1 MFYELAEKIIGMEQ
15 SGREVVKLN
24 IGDTNLPAPEVAVE
38 AARRAMDAPT
48 GYGSSAGM
56 PELRKLAAE
65 REGCKIENIVIGPG
79 SKHLIYGLVSVLAKR
94 GGNVAV
100 PSPSWPMYGMAC
112 GSLGLRFVQVK
123 TDIRSNW
130 QFETMPK
137 ADITIICNPNNPTS
151 TIYGHAK
158 VEEAIGDAM
167 GRKSHV
173 ILDEAYRDLAFGPM
187 PKSDCIRVR
196 SFSKEF
202 SMENWRLGYAV
213 VPKEVAN
220 KLVAYNQI
228 TATCVAPFVQAAGI
242 ACLENEK
249 AILAANRR
257 IWKARMDAA
266 APALRRAGFK
276 FAGPQSAMYIFATH
290 DGISDAGKFAMK
302 LLGAGV
308 AVAPGA
314 DFGEKKFFRIACN
327 QEPEVLKEAIGRM
340 GEAAEG

>member
-1 MFYELAEKIIGMEQ
+1 MFYELAEKIIEIER
-15 SGREVVKLN
+15 SGRKVVKLN

-38 AARRAMDAPT
+38 AARKALESPT

-56 PELRKLAAE
+56 RELRELAAG
-65 REGCKIENIVIGPG
+65 REGCAVENIVVGPG
-79 SKHLIYGLVSVLAKR
+79 SKHLIYGLVSVLAKK
-94 GGNVAV
+94 GGKIAV
-100 PSPSWPMYGMAC
+100 PGPSWPMYHLAC
-112 GSLGLRFVQVK
+112 KSLGLEFESVK
-123 TDIRSNW
+123 TEMGGNW
-130 QFETMPK
+130 QFEAMPK
-137 ADITIICNPNNPTS
+137 ADIAVICNPNNPTS
-151 TIYGHAK
+151 TIYGKAK
-158 VEEAIGDAM
+158 VEEAIEDARR
-167 GRKSHV
+167 RKSYA
-173 ILDEAYRDLAFGPM
+173 ILDEAYRDLAFDPV
-187 PKSDCIRVR
+187 PKFDCIRVR

-228 TATCVAPFVQAAGI
+228 TATCVAPFVQAAGA

-249 AILAANRR
+249 AILAENRR

-266 APALRRAGFK
+266 APALRHAGFK
-276 FAGPQSAMYIFATH
+276 FADPQSAMYIFATH

-302 LLGAGV
+302 LLEAGV

-327 QEPEVLKEAIGRM
+327 QEPSVLKEAIGKM
-340 GEAAEG
+340 GEAAR